1 MDFGIA
7 ETGIA
12 RGSPPGTTTEVLRV
26 GFPSA
31 EIRVVSHTRDTHIHL
46 VYPVLYSF
54 SKISHSHFQSTYTI
68 LKKSFWPNKVQS

>member
-31 EIRVVSHTRDTHIHL
+31 EIRSVSD
-46 VYPVLYSF
+46 F
-54 SKISHSHFQSTYTI
+54 
-68 LKKSFWPNKVQS
+68 